1 MNNPEG
7 TNMNTKDS
15 LELTTEDTQ
24 KILQSMNAERTD
36 DLLLYAQFYG
46 KQSGAK
52 AASLVDLHSDSMDL
66 ELEFLY
72 SEPKHLNIR
81 FGQPIKDANDAI
93 QHFDLMTQK
102 AHDSLGHTSNEALGR
117 TIFKLLPEWL
127 KH

>member
-1 MNNPEG
+1 MK
-7 TNMNTKDS
+7 TQS
-15 LELTTEDTQ
+15 SQQLTTEDTQ

-36 DLLLYAQFYG
+36 DLLLYAQYYG

-52 AASLVDLHSDSMDL
+52 AASLVDLHQDSMDL

-72 SEPKHLNIR
+72 SEPKLLNIR
-81 FGQPIKDANDAI
+81 FREPLKDADDAI
-93 QHFDLMTQK
+93 QHFDLMAQR
-102 AHDSLGHTSNEALGR
+102 AHDSLGHNSNEAVGR